1 MHNHVDVGG
10 YKCSF
15 ETFFFQ
21 NDSMPLFDVSD
32 SDWCQKMPQYQLLLS
47 YLLKCVG
54 GNQSCACALR
64 RVRRVELAMMQPGNR
79 PPNKLVIIL
88 MQIWF
93 HDFSIISPA
102 NGRNNELNN
111 LVDDDLSP
119 NFSEQTQNMTT
130 DNHNLKCD

>member
-10 YKCSF
+10 YKSSF

-54 GNQSCACALR
+54 GNQSP
-64 RVRRVELAMMQPGNR
+64 VRMRIKTGEEGGAGHDATRQQAS
-79 PPNKLVIIL
+79 K
-88 MQIWF
+88 QISDYSDADMISWF
-93 HDFSIISPA
+93 LH
-102 NGRNNELNN
+102 
-111 LVDDDLSP
+111 
-119 NFSEQTQNMTT
+119 
-130 DNHNLKCD
+130 H